1 MFERYT
7 ERARRVLFFARYEA
21 SQLGSISI
29 ETEHLLL
36 GLIREGKGLTSR
48 IFARSHLSLES
59 IRKEIEG
66 RTVFREKVSTS
77 VEIPFSAETK
87 RVLQFAAEEADRLL
101 HNYIG
106 TEHLLLGI
114 LREERSVAATIL
126 MEKGM
131 RLNTVRE
138 DIVALLNEKTTLT
151 RVKETPL
158 LAEFSRDLTEA
169 AMKNQLDPLVG
180 RHIEIERVQQVLCRR
195 TKNNAVLIGEPGV
208 GKTAIVEGLAQK
220 IVYGDVPHFLAD
232 KRLLAL
238 DISLIVAG
246 TKYRGQFEE
255 RLKAI
260 MKELT
265 ENPNIIVFID
275 ELHTLVGAGSA
286 EGSLDAANILKPA
299 LSRGE
304 IRCIGATT
312 PSEYRKYI
320 EKDRSLERRFQAIKV
335 DPPNERETIE
345 VLMGVKDRYET
356 FHHVEYTTEAIE
368 AAVYQSSRYITDR
381 FLPDKAIDLVDEAGA
396 RAKLREAGYSE
407 EFGEI
412 NRSIRVAVE
421 QMETAVSEKNFEKA
435 QFYRE
440 QEVQAREN
448 LQFVRE
454 KFDVKSSTRRVVVG
468 KGEIDEVV
476 SKWTGVPL
484 TSINQDEG
492 DKLLHM
498 EDALHNRVIS
508 QDAAISALSRAIRR
522 SRAGLKSPNRP
533 VGSFIFLGPTGVGKT
548 ELARAI
554 ANFLFGSDHA
564 LIRFDMSEYM
574 EKHSVSK
581 LIGSP
586 PGYVGHEEGGQL
598 TEKVKRNPY
607 SVVLLDE
614 VEKAHPDLF
623 NILLQVFEDGHLTD
637 GLGNRVNFKNTIII
651 MTSNIGAR
659 FIQKKASLG
668 FQSADSGVISP
679 QRQRHGARRGE
690 EDVQPGVHQPHR
702 RDHRLRGAL
711 GRRPP
716 DHHQA
721 AREAGERQ
729 PGRPPAPPRARAG
742 SHRLD
747 HRADVQGSL
756 VRRPSAAPRD
766 PALYR
771 GSAVRG
777 AHPRAPQ
784 GGRHPGVPRCGEPGV
799 PSGRRDR
806 ERPPAGLT
814 RLRMGGPCH
823 GYGAASARPL
833 GSLARLRS
841 SKLMAWPLPGPSVRA
856 AAGRSQPPIMRVFAL
871 LLVALAAAGEVRAQT
886 PPAGTPVRP
895 GPVRRRRA
903 IFPRRSAAR
912 PSRRPAGC
920 PRPAPARSSTRSC
933 SASRSRAEAP

>member
-151 RVKETPL
+151 RSVKETPL
-158 LAEFSRDLTEA
+158 LAEFSRDLTES
-169 AMKNQLDPLVG
+169 AMKNMLDPLVG
-180 RHIEIERVQQVLCRR
+180 RHIELERVQQVLCRR

-232 KRLLAL
+232 KRILAL

-265 ENPNIIVFID
+265 DNPNIIVFID

-312 PSEYRKYI
+312 PAEYRKYI

-335 DPPNERETIE
+335 DPPGERETIE
-345 VLMGVKDRYET
+345 TLLGVKDRYEN
-356 FHHVEYTTEAIE
+356 FHHVEYTREAIE
-368 AAVYQSSRYITDR
+368 AAVYQSHRYITDR

-396 RAKLREAGYSE
+396 RAKLKEAGYSE

-412 NRSIRVAVE
+412 NKSIRIAVE
-421 QMETAVSEKNFEKA
+421 QMESAVSQKDFEKA

-440 QEVQAREN
+440 QEVTAREH

-454 KFDVKSSTRRVVVG
+454 KCDVTSPARKVAVG
-468 KGEIDEVV
+468 KAEIDEVV
-476 SKWTGVPL
+476 SKWTGVPMA
-484 TSINQDEG
+484 SINQDEG
-492 DKLLHM
+492 DKLLRM
-498 EDALHNRVIS
+498 ETELHKRVIS
-508 QDAAISALSRAIRR
+508 QEKAISAISRAIRR
-522 SRAGLKSPNRP
+522 SRAGLKNPNRP
-533 VGSFIFLGPTGVGKT
+533 VGSFVFLGPTGVGKT
-548 ELARAI
+548 ELARAL

-614 VEKAHPDLF
+614 IEKAHPDIF

-659 FIQKKASLG
+659 FIQKKSSLG
-668 FQSADSGVISP
+668 FQSSDTLTIDKSVNDMVLGEVKRTFNPEFINRIDEIIVFEALTDDDLRRIMGLLVTQLNENLVDRKLSISLTPEVIDWII
-679 QRQRHGARRGE
+679 E
-690 EDVQPGVHQPHR
+690 VT
-702 RDHRLRGAL
+702 
-711 GRRPP
+711 
-716 DHHQA
+716 
-721 AREAGERQ
+721 
-729 PGRPPAPPRARAG
+729 
-742 SHRLD
+742 
-747 HRADVQGSL
+747 
-756 VRRPSAAPRD
+756 
-766 PALYR
+766 
-771 GSAVRG
+771 
-777 AHPRAPQ
+777 
-784 GGRHPGVPRCGEPGV
+784 CK
-799 PSGRRDR
+799 DR
-806 ERPPAGLT
+806 S
-814 RLRMGGPCH
+814 
-823 GYGAASARPL
+823 YGARPL
-833 GSLARLRS
+833 
-841 SKLMAWPLPGPSVRA
+841 
-856 AAGRSQPPIMRVFAL
+856 
-871 LLVALAAAGEVRAQT
+871 
-886 PPAGTPVRP
+886 
-895 GPVRRRRA
+895 RRA
-903 IFPRRSAAR
+903 IQRYVEDPLSEELIRGHLRGGQIEVYLEGGQLAY
-912 PSRRPAGC
+912 RPAGEL
-920 PRPAPARSSTRSC
+920 
-933 SASRSRAEAP
+933 EAGRKLA

>member
-158 LAEFSRDLTEA
+158 LAEFSRDLTDA

-180 RHIEIERVQQVLCRR
+180 RHIELERVQQVLCRR

-232 KRLLAL
+232 KRILAL

-312 PSEYRKYI
+312 PAEYRKYI
-320 EKDRSLERRFQAIKV
+320 EKDRSLERRFQAVKV
-335 DPPNERETIE
+335 DPPSERETIE
-345 VLMGVKDRYET
+345 VLMGVKDRYEQ
-356 FHHVEYTTEAIE
+356 FHHVEYTSEAIE

-396 RAKLREAGYSE
+396 RAKLREAGYSSE

-421 QMETAVSEKNFEKA
+421 QMENAVSEKNFEKA

-440 QEVQAREN
+440 QEIQARDN

-454 KFDVKSSTRRVVVG
+454 KFDVKSNMRRVTVG
-468 KGEIDEVV
+468 KTDIDEVV

-492 DKLLHM
+492 DKLLRM
-498 EDALHNRVIS
+498 EEALHTRVIS
-508 QDAAISALSRAIRR
+508 QEKAISALSRAIRR
-522 SRAGLKSPNRP
+522 SRAGLKNPNRP
-533 VGSFIFLGPTGVGKT
+533 VGSFVFLGPTGVGKT
-548 ELARAI
+548 ELARAL

-614 VEKAHPDLF
+614 IEKAHPDLF

-668 FQSADSGVISP
+668 FQSTDSSAIS
-679 QRQRHGARRGE
+679 RSVNDMVLGE
-690 EDVQPGVHQPHR
+690 VRKTFNPEFINRIDEIIVFEALS
-702 RDHRLRGAL
+702 DDDLRTI
-711 GRRPP
+711 
-716 DHHQA
+716 
-721 AREAGERQ
+721 
-729 PGRPPAPPRARAG
+729 
-742 SHRLD
+742 
-747 HRADVQGSL
+747 
-756 VRRPSAAPRD
+756 
-766 PALYR
+766 
-771 GSAVRG
+771 
-777 AHPRAPQ
+777 
-784 GGRHPGVPRCGEPGV
+784 
-799 PSGRRDR
+799 
-806 ERPPAGLT
+806 T
-814 RLRMGGPCH
+814 RLLVKQLNDNLVDRKIRLAMASEVVDWIIEQTCKDRS
-823 GYGAASARPL
+823 YGARPL
-833 GSLARLRS
+833 RRAIQRYIEDPLSEELIRGHLKGGDIEVYLDGGSLAY
-841 SKLMAWPLPGPSVRA
+841 
-856 AAGRSQPPIMRVFAL
+856 
-871 LLVALAAAGEVRAQT
+871 
-886 PPAGTPVRP
+886 
-895 GPVRRRRA
+895 
-903 IFPRRSAAR
+903 
-912 PSRRPAGC
+912 RPAGQAQEG
-920 PRPAPARSSTRSC
+920 RPLA
-933 SASRSRAEAP
+933 

>member
-21 SQLGSISI
+21 TQLGSTSI

-66 RTVFREKVSTS
+66 RQVFREKVSTS

-87 RVLQFAAEEADRLL
+87 RVLHFAAEEADRLL
-101 HNYIG
+101 HTYIG

-114 LREERSVAATIL
+114 LREERSVAASIL
-126 MEKGM
+126 YEKGM
-131 RLNTVRE
+131 RLASVRE
-138 DIVALLNEKTTLT
+138 DIVQLLNEKTAPA
-151 RVKETPL
+151 RPKETPL

-180 RHIEIERVQQVLCRR
+180 RANEVERVQQVLCRR

-220 IVYGDVPHFLAD
+220 IFCGDVPHFLAD
-232 KRLLAL
+232 KRILAL

-312 PSEYRKYI
+312 PAEYRKYI

-335 DPPNERETIE
+335 DPPTEKETIQ
-345 VLMGVKDRYET
+345 VLMGVKDRYES
-356 FHHVEYTTEAIE
+356 FHHVEYSPEAIE

-381 FLPDKAIDLVDEAGA
+381 FLPDKAIDLIDEAGA
-396 RAKLREAGYSE
+396 RAKLREAE
-407 EFGEI
+407 ANAELGEI

-421 QMETAVSEKNFEKA
+421 SLDTIAVDRGVDKPWLYRDPEPAASETLPQV
-435 QFYRE
+435 
-440 QEVQAREN
+440 
-448 LQFVRE
+448 VRE
-454 KFDVKSSTRRVVVG
+454 RMDLKATSPRIAIG
-468 KGEIDEVV
+468 KHEIDEVV

-484 TSINQDEG
+484 TSVNEDEG
-492 DKLLHM
+492 GKLLRM
-498 EDALHNRVIS
+498 EDELHRRVIS
-508 QDAAISALSRAIRR
+508 QEPAISALSRAIRR
-522 SRAGLKSPNRP
+522 SRAGLKNPTRP

-548 ELARAI
+548 ELARAL
-554 ANFLFGSDHA
+554 AAFLFGSDHA

-598 TEKVKRNPY
+598 TEKIKRNPY

-614 VEKAHPDLF
+614 IEKAHPDLF

-637 GLGNRVNFKNTIII
+637 GLGNRVNFKNTILI

-659 FIQKKASLG
+659 FIQKKASMG
-668 FQSADSGVISP
+668 FQSPDSSMVQKSISEMVLGEVKRTFNP
-679 QRQRHGARRGE
+679 EFINRIDEIIVFEPLSDEDLRRITRLLIDTLNEHLANRQLQIQVSDAVVDWIIEATCRDRSYGARPLRRAIQRYIEDPLSEELIRGHLAAGIIE
-690 EDVQPGVHQPHR
+690 IVLD
-702 RDHRLRGAL
+702 RGAL
-711 GRRPP
+711 AWRVAGEDEPGRR
-716 DHHQA
+716 
-721 AREAGERQ
+721 
-729 PGRPPAPPRARAG
+729 
-742 SHRLD
+742 L
-747 HRADVQGSL
+747 
-756 VRRPSAAPRD
+756 
-766 PALYR
+766 
-771 GSAVRG
+771 AV
-777 AHPRAPQ
+777 
-784 GGRHPGVPRCGEPGV
+784 
-799 PSGRRDR
+799 
-806 ERPPAGLT
+806 
-814 RLRMGGPCH
+814 
-823 GYGAASARPL
+823 
-833 GSLARLRS
+833 
-841 SKLMAWPLPGPSVRA
+841 SV
-856 AAGRSQPPIMRVFAL
+856 
-871 LLVALAAAGEVRAQT
+871 
-886 PPAGTPVRP
+886 
-895 GPVRRRRA
+895 
-903 IFPRRSAAR
+903 
-912 PSRRPAGC
+912 
-920 PRPAPARSSTRSC
+920 
-933 SASRSRAEAP
+933 

>member
-1 MFERYT
+1 
-7 ERARRVLFFARYEA
+7 
-21 SQLGSISI
+21 
-29 ETEHLLL
+29 
-36 GLIREGKGLTSR
+36 
-48 IFARSHLSLES
+48 
-59 IRKEIEG
+59 
-66 RTVFREKVSTS
+66 
-77 VEIPFSAETK
+77 
-87 RVLQFAAEEADRLL
+87 
-101 HNYIG
+101 
-106 TEHLLLGI
+106 
-114 LREERSVAATIL
+114 

-158 LAEFSRDLTEA
+158 LAEFSRDLTDA

-180 RHIEIERVQQVLCRR
+180 RHIELERVQQVLCRR

-232 KRLLAL
+232 KRILAL

-312 PSEYRKYI
+312 PAEYRKYI
-320 EKDRSLERRFQAIKV
+320 EKDRSLERRFQAVKV
-335 DPPNERETIE
+335 DPPSERETIE
-345 VLMGVKDRYET
+345 VLMGVKDRYEQ
-356 FHHVEYTTEAIE
+356 FHHVEYTSEAIE

-396 RAKLREAGYSE
+396 RAKLREAGYSSE

-421 QMETAVSEKNFEKA
+421 QMENAVSEKNFEKA

-440 QEVQAREN
+440 QEIQARDN

-454 KFDVKSSTRRVVVG
+454 KFDVKSNMRRVTVG
-468 KGEIDEVV
+468 KTDIDEVV

-492 DKLLHM
+492 DKLLRM
-498 EDALHNRVIS
+498 EEALHTRVIS
-508 QDAAISALSRAIRR
+508 QEKAISALSRAIRR
-522 SRAGLKSPNRP
+522 SRAGLKNPNRP
-533 VGSFIFLGPTGVGKT
+533 VGSFVFLGPTGVGKT
-548 ELARAI
+548 ELARAL

-614 VEKAHPDLF
+614 IEKAHPDLF

-668 FQSADSGVISP
+668 FQSTDSSAIS
-679 QRQRHGARRGE
+679 RSVNDMVLGE
-690 EDVQPGVHQPHR
+690 VRKTFNPEFINRIDEIIVFEALS
-702 RDHRLRGAL
+702 DDDLRTI
-711 GRRPP
+711 
-716 DHHQA
+716 
-721 AREAGERQ
+721 
-729 PGRPPAPPRARAG
+729 
-742 SHRLD
+742 
-747 HRADVQGSL
+747 
-756 VRRPSAAPRD
+756 
-766 PALYR
+766 
-771 GSAVRG
+771 
-777 AHPRAPQ
+777 
-784 GGRHPGVPRCGEPGV
+784 
-799 PSGRRDR
+799 
-806 ERPPAGLT
+806 T
-814 RLRMGGPCH
+814 RLLVKQLNDNLVDRKIRLAMASEVVDWIIEQTCKDRS
-823 GYGAASARPL
+823 YGARPL
-833 GSLARLRS
+833 RRAIQRYIEDPLSEELIRGHLKGGDIEVYLDGGSLAY
-841 SKLMAWPLPGPSVRA
+841 
-856 AAGRSQPPIMRVFAL
+856 
-871 LLVALAAAGEVRAQT
+871 
-886 PPAGTPVRP
+886 
-895 GPVRRRRA
+895 
-903 IFPRRSAAR
+903 
-912 PSRRPAGC
+912 RPAGQAQEG
-920 PRPAPARSSTRSC
+920 RPLA
-933 SASRSRAEAP
+933 

>member
-21 SQLGSISI
+21 TQLGSTSI

-77 VEIPFSAETK
+77 VEIPFSTETK

-101 HNYIG
+101 HTYIG

-114 LREERSVAATIL
+114 LREERSVAASIL
-126 MEKGM
+126 YEKGM
-131 RLNTVRE
+131 RLASVRE
-138 DIVALLNEKTTLT
+138 DIVQLLNEKTAPT
-151 RVKETPL
+151 RPKETPL

-180 RHIEIERVQQVLCRR
+180 RLLEVERVQQVLCRR

-220 IVYGDVPHFLAD
+220 VVCGDVPHFLAD
-232 KRLLAL
+232 KRILAL

-304 IRCIGATT
+304 IRCVGATT
-312 PSEYRKYI
+312 PAEYRKYI
-320 EKDRSLERRFQAIKV
+320 EKDRSLERRFQAVKV
-335 DPPNERETIE
+335 DPPSEAETIQ
-345 VLMGVKDRYET
+345 VLMGIKDRYEA
-356 FHHVEYTTEAIE
+356 FHHVEYSREAIE

-381 FLPDKAIDLVDEAGA
+381 FLPDKAIDLIDEAGS
-396 RAKLREAGYSE
+396 RAKLRDAEMSAE
-407 EFGEI
+407 LGEI
-412 NRSIRVAVE
+412 SRVVRTSVEVDGETDLSGDKNWAAFAGAESADRDQVSI
-421 QMETAVSEKNFEKA
+421 
-435 QFYRE
+435 
-440 QEVQAREN
+440 
-448 LQFVRE
+448 VRE
-454 KFDVKSSTRRVVVG
+454 RVDVKSAATRVQIG
-468 KGEIDEVV
+468 KSDIDEVV

-484 TSINQDEG
+484 MSVTEDEG
-492 DKLLHM
+492 GKLLRM
-498 EDALHNRVIS
+498 EEELHRRVIS
-508 QDAAISALSRAIRR
+508 QEKAISALARAIRR
-522 SRAGLKSPNRP
+522 SRAGLKNPARP
-533 VGSFIFLGPTGVGKT
+533 VGSFVFLGPTGVGKT
-548 ELARAI
+548 ELARAL
-554 ANFLFGSDHA
+554 ASFLFGSDHS

-598 TEKVKRNPY
+598 TEKIKRNPY

-614 VEKAHPDLF
+614 IEKAHPDLF

-659 FIQKKASLG
+659 FIQKKAAMG
-668 FQSADSGVISP
+668 FQSPDT
-679 QRQRHGARRGE
+679 R
-690 EDVQPGVHQPHR
+690 DVQKSVTDMVLGEVKRTFNPEFINRIDELIVFDPLSDDDLRKIARLLIESLNAHLIDR
-702 RDHRLRGAL
+702 ELKLDVRDEVIDWIIDAT
-711 GRRPP
+711 
-716 DHHQA
+716 
-721 AREAGERQ
+721 
-729 PGRPPAPPRARAG
+729 
-742 SHRLD
+742 
-747 HRADVQGSL
+747 
-756 VRRPSAAPRD
+756 
-766 PALYR
+766 
-771 GSAVRG
+771 
-777 AHPRAPQ
+777 
-784 GGRHPGVPRCGEPGV
+784 C
-799 PSGRRDR
+799 RDR
-806 ERPPAGLT
+806 S
-814 RLRMGGPCH
+814 
-823 GYGAASARPL
+823 YGARPL
-833 GSLARLRS
+833 
-841 SKLMAWPLPGPSVRA
+841 
-856 AAGRSQPPIMRVFAL
+856 
-871 LLVALAAAGEVRAQT
+871 
-886 PPAGTPVRP
+886 
-895 GPVRRRRA
+895 RRA
-903 IFPRRSAAR
+903 IQRYIEDPLSEALIRGELRTGEVEIYMEHGALAW
-912 PSRRPAGC
+912 
-920 PRPAPARSSTRSC
+920 RSSGQD
-933 SASRSRAEAP
+933 EAGRRLAATV